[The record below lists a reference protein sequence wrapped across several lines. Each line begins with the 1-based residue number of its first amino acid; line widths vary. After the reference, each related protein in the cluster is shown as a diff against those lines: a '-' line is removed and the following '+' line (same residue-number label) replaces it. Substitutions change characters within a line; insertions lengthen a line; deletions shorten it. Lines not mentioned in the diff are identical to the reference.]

1 MDTRLKW
8 IYRLILV
15 LLLFILLFFLMHL
28 KPMWAPMLHLLAK
41 IVLPFFVAGFISYL
55 LHPLVEYLHENG
67 LGRAWSI
74 LIIYLLFFGGAGY
87 GIYRG
92 IPAIIDQIGE
102 LSESAPMVAERY
114 RDWMVLIERKTDHW
128 PFGVHDRIDEL
139 IRLLETKISAAM
151 GTVMEYLLRT
161 FDFILLIALIP
172 FIVFYFL
179 KDYPA
184 LKKMVWYLTPRR
196 WRKKGIAFLQD
207 VDVSLGGYIRGQV
220 FVCVLIGICSA
231 ALFWIVGMPYP
242 LLLGVIIGITNII
255 PYFGPVIGAVPAVAI
270 AASLS
275 LKMVLIV
282 AGIVLLLQ
290 FLEGNILSPLIVGK
304 SLHMHP
310 VFIMFALLA
319 GGEIAGLPGMI
330 FAVPLLA
337 VFKVFL
343 LHARS
348 HFGKQASP
356 YPDSGGEGN

>member
-8 IYRLILV
+8 IYRLVLV
-15 LLLFILLFFLMHL
+15 LLLFVLLFVLMHL
-28 KPMWAPMLHLLAK
+28 KPIWAPVLHLLGH
-41 IVLPFFVAGFISYL
+41 ILLPFFIAGFISYL
-55 LHPLVEYLHENG
+55 LHPLVELLHEKG
-67 LGRAWSI
+67 IGRAWSI

-92 IPAIIDQIGE
+92 IPAIVDQIGE
-102 LSESAPMVAERY
+102 LSESAPAVAARY
-114 RDWMVLIERKTDHW
+114 RNWMEAVEARTDHW
-128 PFGVHDRIDEL
+128 PFGFHERIDEL
-139 IRLLETKISAAM
+139 ILLLEQKASETM
-151 GTVMEYLLRT
+151 GILMAYLLGV

-172 FIVFYFL
+172 FIAFYFL

-184 LKKMVWYLTPRR
+184 LKKMVWYLTPHK

-207 VDVSLGGYIRGQV
+207 VNVSLGGYIRGQI
-220 FVCVLIGICSA
+220 FVCVLIGICSS
-231 ALFWIVGMPYP
+231 ALFWLVGMPYP
-242 LLLGVIIGITNII
+242 LLLGVIVGVTNII

-270 AASLS
+270 AAAMSV
-275 LKMVLIV
+275 KMVLIV

-343 LHARS
+343 LHAKS
-348 HFGKQASP
+348 HFGSQARP